1 MATLTKSD
9 RVKIASVFFLIG
21 IVGIVGIIIYPT
33 LPVFPDDEV
42 VTEPVR
48 VVEVPVQ
55 VEQREGEE
63 PVQVEVIVVEEAE
76 PIISGD
82 HPEKELL
89 RATIDEFHAAF
100 ATRDSR
106 ETLKYYSN
114 DKATYAEWTG
124 QAGAFAGSYKGFNN
138 IRILI
143 STILGNTLSIELNM
157 QSYDVT
163 FTGDQA
169 TVVHTLY
176 NVGEGKLIGEFSME
190 VNAVSVWEF
199 SDGQWLMIDDRWDFL
214 NFETEVVA
222 EGTVFPLKWYKY
234 GDFSVLD
241 RNVVISYEE
250 LGIFDRP

>member
-9 RVKIASVFFLIG
+9 RTKIAAVFFLIG
-21 IVGIVGIIIYPT
+21 IVGIVGIITYPT
-33 LPVFPDDEV
+33 LPVFPDNEI

-48 VVEVPVQ
+48 VVEVAVQ
-55 VEQREGEE
+55 EEPREGEE
-63 PVQVEVIVVEEAE
+63 PVQVEIVEVEDV
-76 PIISGD
+76 ISGD
-82 HPEKELL
+82 HPQKELL
-89 RATIDEFHAAF
+89 RTTIEDFHAAF
-100 ATRDSR
+100 SSRDSR

-114 DKATYAEWTG
+114 DRATYAEWTG
-124 QAGAFAGSYKGFNN
+124 QAGAFAGSYKGYNN

-143 STILGNTLSIELNM
+143 STILGNTMSIELNIV
-157 QSYDVT
+157 SYDVT

-169 TVVHTLY
+169 TVVHSLY
-176 NVGEGKLIGEFSME
+176 NQGEGKLIGEFSME

-241 RNVVISYEE
+241 RSVVISYEE

>member
-9 RVKIASVFFLIG
+9 RTKIAAVFFLIG
-21 IVGIVGIIIYPT
+21 IVGIVGIIPYPT
-33 LPVFPDDEV
+33 LPVFPENEI

-48 VVEVPVQ
+48 VVEVAVP
-55 VEQREGEE
+55 EEPREGEE
-63 PVQVEVIVVEEAE
+63 PVQVEIVEAE
-76 PIISGD
+76 EVISGD

-89 RATIDEFHAAF
+89 RTTIEDFHAAF
-100 ATRDSR
+100 SSRDSR

-114 DKATYAEWTG
+114 DRATYAEWTG
-124 QAGAFAGSYKGFNN
+124 QAGAFAGSYKGYNN

-143 STILGNTLSIELNM
+143 STILGNTMSIELNIV
-157 QSYDVT
+157 SYDVT

-176 NVGEGKLIGEFSME
+176 NEGEGKLIGEFSME

-241 RNVVISYEE
+241 RSVSISYEE

>member
-9 RVKIASVFFLIG
+9 RTKIAAVFFLIG
-21 IVGIVGIIIYPT
+21 IVGIVGIITYPT
-33 LPVFPDDEV
+33 LPVFPDNEI

-48 VVEVPVQ
+48 VVEVAVP
-55 VEQREGEE
+55 EEPREGEE
-63 PVQVEVIVVEEAE
+63 PVQVEIVEAE
-76 PIISGD
+76 EVISGD

-89 RATIDEFHAAF
+89 RTTIEDFHAAF
-100 ATRDSR
+100 GSRDSR

-114 DKATYAEWTG
+114 DRSTYAEWTG
-124 QAGAFAGSYKGFNN
+124 QAGAFAGSYKGYNN

-143 STILGNTLSIELNM
+143 STILGNTMSIQLNII
-157 QSYDVT
+157 SYDVT

-176 NVGEGKLIGEFSME
+176 NEGEGKLIGEFSME
-190 VNAVSVWEF
+190 VNAVSVWQF

-234 GDFSVLD
+234 GEFSVLD
-241 RNVVISYEE
+241 RSVSISYEE

>member
-9 RVKIASVFFLIG
+9 RTKIAAVFFLIG
-21 IVGIVGIIIYPT
+21 IVGIVGIITYPT
-33 LPVFPDDEV
+33 LPVFPDNEI

-48 VVEVPVQ
+48 VVEVVV
-55 VEQREGEE
+55 VEEPREGEE
-63 PVQVEVIVVEEAE
+63 PVQVEIVEVEDV
-76 PIISGD
+76 ISGD
-82 HPEKELL
+82 HPQKELL
-89 RATIDEFHAAF
+89 RTTIEDFHAAF
-100 ATRDSR
+100 GSRDSR

-114 DKATYAEWTG
+114 DRATYAEWTG
-124 QAGAFAGSYKGFNN
+124 QAGAFAGSYKGYNN

-143 STILGNTLSIELNM
+143 STILGNTMSIELNIV
-157 QSYDVT
+157 SYDVT

-169 TVVHTLY
+169 TVVHSLY
-176 NVGEGKLIGEFSME
+176 NQGEGKLIGEFSME

-241 RNVVISYEE
+241 RSVVISYEE

>member
-9 RVKIASVFFLIG
+9 RTKIAAVFFLIG
-21 IVGIVGIIIYPT
+21 IVGIVGIITYPA
-33 LPVFPDDEV
+33 LPVFPENEI

-48 VVEVPVQ
+48 VVEVAVP
-55 VEQREGEE
+55 EEPREGEE
-63 PVQVEVIVVEEAE
+63 PVQVEIVEAE
-76 PIISGD
+76 EVISGD

-89 RATIDEFHAAF
+89 RTTIEDFHAAF
-100 ATRDSR
+100 SARHSR

-114 DKATYAEWTG
+114 DRATYAEWTG
-124 QAGAFAGSYKGFNN
+124 QAGAFAGSYKGYNN

-143 STILGNTLSIELNM
+143 STILGNTMSIELNIV
-157 QSYDVT
+157 SYDVT
-163 FTGDQA
+163 FNGDQA

-176 NVGEGKLIGEFSME
+176 NEGEGKLIGEFSME

-241 RNVVISYEE
+241 RSVSISYEE

>member
-9 RVKIASVFFLIG
+9 RTKIAAVFFLIG
-21 IVGIVGIIIYPT
+21 IVGIVGIITYPT
-33 LPVFPDDEV
+33 LPVFPDNEI

-48 VVEVPVQ
+48 VVEVAV
-55 VEQREGEE
+55 VEEPREGEE
-63 PVQVEVIVVEEAE
+63 PVQVEIVEAE
-76 PIISGD
+76 EVISGD
-82 HPEKELL
+82 HPQKELL
-89 RATIDEFHAAF
+89 RTTIEDFHAAF
-100 ATRDSR
+100 SSRDSR

-114 DKATYAEWTG
+114 DRATYAEWTG
-124 QAGAFAGSYKGFNN
+124 QAGAFAGSYKGYNN

-143 STILGNTLSIELNM
+143 STILGNTMSIELNIV
-157 QSYDVT
+157 SYDVT
-163 FTGDQA
+163 FNGDQA
-169 TVVHTLY
+169 TVVHSLY
-176 NVGEGKLIGEFSME
+176 NEGEGKLIGEFSME

>member
-9 RVKIASVFFLIG
+9 RTKIAAVFFLIG
-21 IVGIVGIIIYPT
+21 IVGIVGIITYPT
-33 LPVFPDDEV
+33 LPVFPDNEI

-48 VVEVPVQ
+48 VVEVAVP
-55 VEQREGEE
+55 EEPREGEE
-63 PVQVEVIVVEEAE
+63 PVQVEIVEAE
-76 PIISGD
+76 EVISGD

-89 RATIDEFHAAF
+89 RTTIEDFHAAF
-100 ATRDSR
+100 GSRDSR

-114 DKATYAEWTG
+114 DRSTYAEWTG
-124 QAGAFAGSYKGFNN
+124 QAGAFAGSYKGYNN

-143 STILGNTLSIELNM
+143 STILGNTMSIQLNII
-157 QSYDVT
+157 SYDVT

-176 NVGEGKLIGEFSME
+176 NEGEGKLIGEFSME
-190 VNAVSVWEF
+190 VNAVSVWQF

-241 RNVVISYEE
+241 RSVSISYEE

>member
-9 RVKIASVFFLIG
+9 RTKIAAVFFLIG
-21 IVGIVGIIIYPT
+21 IVGIVGIITYPT
-33 LPVFPDDEV
+33 LPVFPDNEIG
-42 VTEPVR
+42 TEPVR
-48 VVEVPVQ
+48 VVEVAV
-55 VEQREGEE
+55 VEEPGEGEE
-63 PVQVEVIVVEEAE
+63 PVQVEIVEAE
-76 PIISGD
+76 EVISGD

-89 RATIDEFHAAF
+89 RTTIDDFHAAF
-100 ATRDSR
+100 GSRDSR

-114 DKATYAEWTG
+114 DRATYAEWTG
-124 QAGAFAGSYKGFNN
+124 QAGAFAGSYKGYNN

-143 STILGNTLSIELNM
+143 STILGNTMTIELNIV
-157 QSYDVT
+157 SYDVT

-169 TVVHTLY
+169 TVVHSLY
-176 NVGEGKLIGEFSME
+176 NQGEGKLIGEFSME

-241 RNVVISYEE
+241 RSVVISYEE

>member
-9 RVKIASVFFLIG
+9 RTKIASVFFLIG
-21 IVGIVGIIIYPT
+21 IIGIVGIITYPT
-33 LPVFPDDEV
+33 LPVFPDNEI

-48 VVEVPVQ
+48 VVEVAVQ
-55 VEQREGEE
+55 EEPREGEE
-63 PVQVEVIVVEEAE
+63 PAQVEIVEAE
-76 PIISGD
+76 EVISGD
-82 HPEKELL
+82 HAEKELL
-89 RATIDEFHAAF
+89 RTTIEEFHTAF
-100 ATRDSR
+100 GSRDSR

-124 QAGAFAGSYKGFNN
+124 QAGAFAGSYKGYNN

-143 STILGNTLSIELNM
+143 STILGNTMSIELNIV
-157 QSYDVT
+157 SYDVT
-163 FTGDQA
+163 FAGDQA
-169 TVVHTLY
+169 TVVHSLY
-176 NVGEGKLIGEFSME
+176 NHGEGKLIGEFSME
-190 VNAVSVWEF
+190 VNAISVWEF

>member
-9 RVKIASVFFLIG
+9 RTKIAAVFFLIG
-21 IVGIVGIIIYPT
+21 IVGIVGIITYPT
-33 LPVFPDDEV
+33 LPVFPDNEI

-48 VVEVPVQ
+48 VVEVA
-55 VEQREGEE
+55 VEAEPREGEE
-63 PVQVEVIVVEEAE
+63 PVQVEIVEVEDV
-76 PIISGD
+76 ISGD
-82 HPEKELL
+82 HPQKELL
-89 RATIDEFHAAF
+89 RTTIEDFHTAF
-100 ATRDSR
+100 SSRDSR

-114 DKATYAEWTG
+114 DRATYAEWTG
-124 QAGAFAGSYKGFNN
+124 QAGAFAGSYKGYNN

-143 STILGNTLSIELNM
+143 STILGNTMSIELNIV
-157 QSYDVT
+157 SYDVT
-163 FTGDQA
+163 FNGDQA
-169 TVVHTLY
+169 TVVHSLY
-176 NVGEGKLIGEFSME
+176 NHGEGKLIGEFSME
-190 VNAVSVWEF
+190 VNVVSVWEF

-241 RNVVISYEE
+241 RSVVISYEE

>member
-9 RVKIASVFFLIG
+9 RTKIAAVFFLIG
-21 IVGIVGIIIYPT
+21 IVGIVGIITYPT
-33 LPVFPDDEV
+33 LPVFPDNEI

-48 VVEVPVQ
+48 VVEVA
-55 VEQREGEE
+55 VEAEPREGEE
-63 PVQVEVIVVEEAE
+63 PVQVEIIEVEDV
-76 PIISGD
+76 ISGD
-82 HPEKELL
+82 HPQKELL
-89 RATIDEFHAAF
+89 RTTIDDFHAAF
-100 ATRDSR
+100 GSRDSR
-106 ETLKYYSN
+106 ETLRYYSN
-114 DKATYAEWTG
+114 DRATYAEWTG
-124 QAGAFAGSYKGFNN
+124 QAGAFAGSYKGYNN

-143 STILGNTLSIELNM
+143 STILGNTMSIELNIV
-157 QSYDVT
+157 SYDVT

-169 TVVHTLY
+169 TVVHSLY
-176 NVGEGKLIGEFSME
+176 NEGEGKLIGEFSME

-241 RNVVISYEE
+241 RSVVISYEE

>member
-9 RVKIASVFFLIG
+9 RTKVASVFFLIG
-21 IVGIVGIIIYPT
+21 IIGIVGIITYPSI
-33 LPVFPDDEV
+33 PVFPDNEIV
-42 VTEPVR
+42 NEPVR
-48 VVEVPVQ
+48 VVEVAVQ
-55 VEQREGEE
+55 GEQREGEE
-63 PVQVEVIVVEEAE
+63 PAQVEIVEIVEAE

-82 HPEKELL
+82 HPQKELL
-89 RATIDEFHAAF
+89 RTTIDEYHAAF
-100 ATRDSR
+100 GSRDSR
-106 ETLKYYSN
+106 ETLTYYSN
-114 DKATYAEWTG
+114 NKATYAEWTG

-143 STILGNTLSIELNM
+143 STILGNTMTLELNM
-157 QSYDVT
+157 ISYEVT

-169 TVVHTLY
+169 TVVHSLY
-176 NVGEGKLIGEFSME
+176 NHGEGKLIGEFSMD

-199 SDGQWLMIDDRWDFL
+199 SDGQWLIIDDRWDFT

-234 GDFSVLD
+234 GDFSVLN

-250 LGIFDRP
+250 LGIFDNP

>member
-9 RVKIASVFFLIG
+9 RTKIAAVFFLIG
-21 IVGIVGIIIYPT
+21 IVGIVGIITYPT
-33 LPVFPDDEV
+33 LPVFPDNEI

-48 VVEVPVQ
+48 VVEVVV
-55 VEQREGEE
+55 VEEPREGEE
-63 PVQVEVIVVEEAE
+63 PVQVEIVEVEDV
-76 PIISGD
+76 ISGD
-82 HPEKELL
+82 HPQKELL
-89 RATIDEFHAAF
+89 RTTIEDFHAAF
-100 ATRDSR
+100 SSRDSR

-114 DKATYAEWTG
+114 DRATYAEWTG
-124 QAGAFAGSYKGFNN
+124 QAGAFAGSYKGYNN

-143 STILGNTLSIELNM
+143 STILGNTMSIELNIV
-157 QSYDVT
+157 SYDVT

-169 TVVHTLY
+169 TVVHSLY
-176 NVGEGKLIGEFSME
+176 NQGEGKLIGEFSME

-241 RNVVISYEE
+241 RSVVISYEE

>member
-9 RVKIASVFFLIG
+9 RTKIASVFFLIG
-21 IVGIVGIIIYPT
+21 IIGIVGIITYPT
-33 LPVFPDDEV
+33 LPVFPDNEI

-48 VVEVPVQ
+48 VVEVAVQ
-55 VEQREGEE
+55 EEPREGEE
-63 PVQVEVIVVEEAE
+63 PVQVEIIEVEEV
-76 PIISGD
+76 ISGD
-82 HPEKELL
+82 HAEKELL
-89 RATIDEFHAAF
+89 RTTIEEFHAAF
-100 ATRDSR
+100 SSRDSR

-124 QAGAFAGSYKGFNN
+124 QAGAFAGSYKGYNN

-143 STILGNTLSIELNM
+143 STILGNTMSIELNIV
-157 QSYDVT
+157 SYDVT

-169 TVVHTLY
+169 TVVHSLY
-176 NVGEGKLIGEFSME
+176 NHGEGKLIGEFSME
-190 VNAVSVWEF
+190 VNAISVWEF

>member
-9 RVKIASVFFLIG
+9 RTKIASVFFLIG
-21 IVGIVGIIIYPT
+21 IIGIVGIITYPT
-33 LPVFPDDEV
+33 LPVFPDNEI

-48 VVEVPVQ
+48 VVEVAVQ
-55 VEQREGEE
+55 EEPREGEE
-63 PVQVEVIVVEEAE
+63 PAQVEIVEAE
-76 PIISGD
+76 EVISGD

-89 RATIDEFHAAF
+89 RTTIEEFHTAF
-100 ATRDSR
+100 SSRDSR

-124 QAGAFAGSYKGFNN
+124 QAGAFAGSYKGYNN

-143 STILGNTLSIELNM
+143 STILGNTMSIELNIV
-157 QSYDVT
+157 SYDVT
-163 FTGDQA
+163 FAGDQA
-169 TVVHTLY
+169 TVVHSLY
-176 NVGEGKLIGEFSME
+176 NHGEGKLIGEFSME
-190 VNAVSVWEF
+190 VNAISVWEF

>member
-9 RVKIASVFFLIG
+9 RTKIAAVFFLIG
-21 IVGIVGIIIYPT
+21 IVGIVGIITYPT
-33 LPVFPDDEV
+33 LPVFPENEI

-48 VVEVPVQ
+48 VVEVAVP
-55 VEQREGEE
+55 EEPREGEE
-63 PVQVEVIVVEEAE
+63 PVQVEIVEAE
-76 PIISGD
+76 EVISGD

-89 RATIDEFHAAF
+89 RTTIEDFHAAF
-100 ATRDSR
+100 GSRDSR

-114 DKATYAEWTG
+114 DRSTYAEWTG
-124 QAGAFAGSYKGFNN
+124 QAGAFAGSYKGYNN

-143 STILGNTLSIELNM
+143 STILGNTMSIQLNII
-157 QSYDVT
+157 SYDVT

-176 NVGEGKLIGEFSME
+176 NEGEGKLIGEFSME
-190 VNAVSVWEF
+190 VNAVSVWQF

-241 RNVVISYEE
+241 RSVVISYEE

>member
-9 RVKIASVFFLIG
+9 RTKIAAVFFLIG
-21 IVGIVGIIIYPT
+21 IVGIVGIITYPT
-33 LPVFPDDEV
+33 LPVFPENEI

-48 VVEVPVQ
+48 VVEVAVP
-55 VEQREGEE
+55 EEPREGEE
-63 PVQVEVIVVEEAE
+63 PVQVEIVEAE
-76 PIISGD
+76 EVISGD

-89 RATIDEFHAAF
+89 RATIEDFHAAF
-100 ATRDSR
+100 GSRDSR

-114 DKATYAEWTG
+114 DKSTYAEWTG
-124 QAGAFAGSYKGFNN
+124 QAGAFAGSYKGYNN

-143 STILGNTLSIELNM
+143 STILGNTMSIELNIV
-157 QSYDVT
+157 SYDVT

-176 NVGEGKLIGEFSME
+176 NEGEGKLIGEFSME

-241 RNVVISYEE
+241 RSVSISYEE

>member
-9 RVKIASVFFLIG
+9 RTKIASVFFLIG
-21 IVGIVGIIIYPT
+21 IIGIVGIITYPT
-33 LPVFPDDEV
+33 LPVFPDNEI

-48 VVEVPVQ
+48 VVEVAVQ
-55 VEQREGEE
+55 EEPREGEE
-63 PVQVEVIVVEEAE
+63 PVQVEIIEVEEV
-76 PIISGD
+76 ISGD
-82 HPEKELL
+82 HAEKELL
-89 RATIDEFHAAF
+89 RTTIEEFHAAF
-100 ATRDSR
+100 SSRDSR

-124 QAGAFAGSYKGFNN
+124 QAGAFAGSYKGYNN

-143 STILGNTLSIELNM
+143 STILGNTMSIELNIV
-157 QSYDVT
+157 SYDVT
-163 FTGDQA
+163 FAGDQA
-169 TVVHTLY
+169 TVVHSLY
-176 NVGEGKLIGEFSME
+176 NHGEGKLIGEFSME
-190 VNAVSVWEF
+190 VNAISVWEF